1 MTGIA
6 IHHWRALGEDERRR
20 LLARPESLSD
30 PALEAGVRDIIRLV
44 REGGDAA
51 VRQLTQRLDKVAVN
65 NSRVEEG
72 EFDAAEQE
80 LSAAAIAAIEIS
92 IGNVRRFHETQHPVP
107 GRMETM
113 PGIVCERVSHP
124 IDSVGLYVPA
134 GSAPLP
140 STAIM
145 LAVPAAIANCPR
157 RVMCTPPRADGRADA
172 AVLAAARRAGVQEV
186 YKIGGAQAI
195 AAMAFGTQTIPRV
208 DKIFGPG
215 NAWVTTAKTL
225 IASAS
230 NGPGIDMP
238 AGPSEVLVVAD
249 RSANAEFVA
258 ADLLSQ
264 AEHGADSQVVLLA
277 TDEELA
283 RRVVVE
289 VEEQLELL
297 ERRSIARAAL
307 REARFIVVDNLEQA
321 AEISNAYGPE
331 HLILQVEN
339 PRSALPKIRNAGSVF
354 LGPWSP
360 ESAGDYCSGTNHVLP
375 TGGLARSYSG
385 LSVEHFMRQMTVQE
399 LSEEGLR
406 SVADTITELARL
418 EGLGAH
424 ASAVTRRIK
433 RGATA
438 GEAS

>member
-6 IHHWRALGEDERRR
+6 IRHWGALGEDERRR
-20 LLARPESLSD
+20 LLARPESLNN

-44 REGGDAA
+44 REGGDSA
-51 VRQLTQRLDKVAVN
+51 VQQLTQRFDKVAVGN
-65 NSRVEEG
+65 ARVEER

-80 LSAAAIAAIEIS
+80 LSDAAIAAIEVS
-92 IGNVRRFHETQHPVP
+92 IGNVRRFHEAQRPSSSRV
-107 GRMETM
+107 ETM
-113 PGIVCERVSHP
+113 PGIVCERVPHP
-124 IDSVGLYVPA
+124 VDTVGLYVPA

-157 RVMCTPPRADGRADA
+157 RVMCTPPRVDGRADA

-186 YKIGGAQAI
+186 YKVGGAQAI

-230 NGPGIDMP
+230 NGPAIDMP
-238 AGPSEVLVVAD
+238 AGPSEVLVIAD

-277 TDEELA
+277 TDGELA
-283 RRVVVE
+283 RRVAVQ
-289 VEEQLELL
+289 VEEQLGLL
-297 ERRSIARAAL
+297 ERRSIAAAAL
-307 REARFIVVDNLEQA
+307 LQGRFIVADNLEQA

-331 HLILQVEN
+331 HLILQIEN
-339 PRSALPKIRNAGSVF
+339 PRRALPMIRNAGSVF

-399 LSEEGLR
+399 LTEDGLR

-424 ASAVTRRIK
+424 ASAVARRMKHKAIVG
-433 RGATA
+433 RAT
-438 GEAS
+438 